1 MVEIEIGVLLSPW
14 PGRGACYGSVKVS
27 AVCASATPISS
38 VECTTQVCASILV
51 QSRGISAI
59 SASATPISTGLTS
72 QRSAGRPS
80 PRSPTVA
87 LRRKPACSG
96 DQITGSA
103 WPSASTAGEQRRDHG
118 FIRHL
123 AAVPNSVAKRGER
136 GDPGVDGAPRNLEPL
151 GEGLVGGAQQAGMPG
166 DPGGLGLVDG
176 GSAARHG
183 EAPRGAEAHVSFT

>member
-1 MVEIEIGVLLSPW
+1 MSALLSPW
-14 PGRGACYGSVKVS
+14 LGRGACYGSVRVS
-27 AVCASATPISS
+27 AVCASAPPIVS
-38 VECTTQVCASILV
+38 VQCTT

-59 SASATPISTGLTS
+59 SASVTPISTGLTS

-87 LRRKPACSG
+87 LRRQRECSS
-96 DQITGSA
+96 DRITGSA
-103 WPSASTAGEQRRDHG
+103 WPSASTAGEQRRDYG

-136 GDPGVDGAPRNLEPL
+136 GDPGVGGAPRDLEPL
-151 GEGLVGGAQQAGMPG
+151 GEGLVGGAQHAGMPG

-183 EAPRGAEAHVSFT
+183 EAPRGAGA